1 MPSDWT
7 MRTSRRHA
15 PESGFLLLL
24 LFILALHGL
33 KALFTFRDAGESPID
48 EKIFVQITGDIPCPG
63 VYGFS
68 RVPHPTQLLLRAGGK
83 GQASKSGFSFGTSTL
98 HSGQSVD
105 LRTDPP
111 RVSLSFGEMSAFY
124 KITLGIPVSINRET
138 WEGLTSIAGI
148 GPKLALALVRERAR
162 RGGFTSLEDLLS
174 VDGVG
179 PALYSKITPYLTL

>member
-105 LRTDPP
+105 VRTDTPGS
-111 RVSLSFGEMSAFY
+111 RSLS
-124 KITLGIPVSINRET
+124 
-138 WEGLTSIAGI
+138 
-148 GPKLALALVRERAR
+148 AR
-162 RGGFTSLEDLLS
+162 CRPFTKSPSEYRSPSTGRHGRDS
-174 VDGVG
+174 RPSPGSDQN
-179 PALYSKITPYLTL
+179 